1 MTVMSQLGEDTA
13 SQALDWATE
22 RWEIDAS
29 RSSLTFS
36 LRHIVVQ
43 QIRGQFQRWGG
54 TLFINRRDPSLSS
67 AHIWVDLASIT
78 TDDPERDAH
87 VRSAE
92 FLDVPQF
99 PRATFT
105 STDVHVADGEIVIE
119 GVLDLHGV
127 VRDVEMHAIAGAA
140 AVDAEGRG
148 RTTYTARGILDR
160 QSFGLHW
167 NQDLDVGGIVV
178 GDEVEIVGHAELVH
192 TNGAPR
198 G

>member
-1 MTVMSQLGEDTA
+1 MKAMSQLGEGTTT
-13 SQALDWATE
+13 QALDWATE
-22 RWEIDAS
+22 RWEIDAA

-36 LRHIVVQ
+36 LRHIVIQ
-43 QIRGQFQRWGG
+43 QIRGRFERWGG

-67 AHIWVDLASIT
+67 AHVWIDLASIA
-78 TDDPERDAH
+78 TDDPERDAQ

-92 FLDVPQF
+92 FLDVAQF

-105 STDVHVADGEIVIE
+105 STDVHVADGEIVVE

-127 VRDVEMHAIAGAA
+127 VRGVELHAIAGAA
-140 AVDAEGRG
+140 TIDAEGRA
-148 RTTYTARGILDR
+148 RTTYTARGIVDR

-178 GDEVEIVGHAELVH
+178 SDEVEIVGRAELVH

-198 G
+198 R